1 MGRRRDTNPIAN
13 LSSTM
18 AEAFDELRS
27 EWRIGSTSRY
37 MPRPGGVSTNG
48 SNADWHWRDPN
59 RYFLAVERAR
69 HWDRNNLVV
78 AQGVDRLVDNV
89 LGERGP
95 ELTPKTPDE
104 ELNKDLRARFYE
116 WADDATLCDVEARQ
130 DFWQLSWLAF
140 RNMIIDGDV
149 LGVGLSSGELQ
160 TFENHRLKTPTGTK
174 KNVIQGILL
183 SDVGKPLE
191 YWVTKND
198 IGVRD
203 AVKLVSAMSQL
214 AARDADGTPLV
225 FHAMVP
231 RRLSQHRGV
240 TPLAPCADAVPMH
253 DDLQFATMIKAKV
266 ASCWAIIEEVD
277 ANAPA
282 PPKLGGAG
290 DTDKLGSRSTAERE
304 DGESDVLE
312 QIAPGMRIRGR
323 RGVKYQG
330 FSPNIPSDSFF
341 DHALLLLTFISINLG
356 IPLAVLLLDGKLA
369 GNFSSW
375 RGAIEQ
381 ARQSFRRLQR
391 KYGSCWF
398 SQIYRWK
405 VAQFIAEDNLLQ
417 KMLKKHGKQIFS
429 HDWQSPA
436 WEYIQPQ
443 QDAQADL
450 MKLAGCLDSMTAI
463 HAKRNRNWG
472 DVSSEITVDNAMLIR
487 KAHVQAQLLNT
498 ELGLL
503 GTPHEL
509 TWRDVAALPLPQG
522 VTMQFGQ
529 PQNEPA
535 PEPARGKAA

>member
-1 MGRRRDTNPIAN
+1 MARRRDTNPIAN

-18 AEAFDELRS
+18 AEAVEDLRA

-37 MPRPGGVSTNG
+37 LPRPAGVSSNG

-78 AQGVDRLVDNV
+78 GQGITRLVDNV

-104 ELNKDLRARFYE
+104 ELNKDLRARFYD
-116 WADDATLCDVEARQ
+116 WADDAALCDVEARQ

-140 RNMIIDGDV
+140 RNMIVDGDV
-149 LGVGLSSGELQ
+149 LAVGLDSGELQ

-203 AVKLVSAMSQL
+203 AVKLVSAMQTLS
-214 AARDADGTPLV
+214 ARDSDGTPLV
-225 FHAMVP
+225 FHAMAP
-231 RRLSQHRGV
+231 TRLSQHRGV

-282 PPKLGGAG
+282 PPKLGSAG
-290 DTDKLGSRSTAERE
+290 DTDKLGGRSTAERD

-341 DHALLLLTFISINLG
+341 DHALLLLAFISINLG
-356 IPLAVLLLDGKLA
+356 LPLAVLLLDGKLA

-391 KYGSCWF
+391 KYASCWF
-398 SQIYRWK
+398 AQIYRWK
-405 VAQFIAEDNLLQ
+405 VAQFIAEDNHLQ
-417 KMLKKHGKQIFS
+417 TMLKKHGKQIFT
-429 HDWQSPA
+429 HEWQSPA

-443 QDAQADL
+443 QDAASDL

-472 DVSSEITVDNAMLIR
+472 DVSSEITIDNAMLIR
-487 KAHVQAQLLNT
+487 KAHVQAQLLNK
-498 ELGLL
+498 ELGLT

-535 PEPARGKAA
+535 PATAGGNAA

>member
-1 MGRRRDTNPIAN
+1 MPRRKSENPIAN

-18 AEAFDELRS
+18 AEAFDELRA
-27 EWRIGSTSRY
+27 EWRIGTTSRY
-37 MPRPGGVSTNG
+37 LPRPGGVAVNG

-78 AQGVDRLVDNV
+78 GQGIDRLVDNV

-104 ELNKDLRARFYE
+104 GLSTDLRVRFYD
-116 WADDATLCDVEARQ
+116 WADDAAACDIEGRH
-130 DFWQLSWLAF
+130 DFWQTSWLAF
-140 RNMIIDGDV
+140 RNMIVDGDV
-149 LGVGLSSGELQ
+149 IGSGLASGELQ
-160 TFENHRLKTPTGTK
+160 TFENHRMKTPSGTR
-174 KNVIQGILL
+174 KNVVQGILL

-191 YWVTKND
+191 YWLTKND
-198 IGVRD
+198 IGVLD
-203 AVKLVSAMSQL
+203 AVKLVSAMTQL
-214 AARDADGTPLV
+214 SARDPDGTPLV

-240 TPLAPCADAVPMH
+240 TPLAPVADALPMH
-253 DDLQFATMIKAKV
+253 DDLQFATMVKAKV
-266 ASCWAIIEEVD
+266 AACWAILEEVSAD
-277 ANAPA
+277 APSV
-282 PPKLGGAG
+282 PKLGSAG
-290 DTDKLGSRSTAERE
+290 DTDKLGSRSTALRE
-304 DGESDVLE
+304 DGEQDVME

-323 RGVKYQG
+323 KGVKYTG
-330 FSPNIPSDSFF
+330 FTPNIPSAEFF

-391 KYGSCWF
+391 KFASCWF

-405 VAQFIAEDNLLQ
+405 VAQFIAGDQLLGR
-417 KMLKKHGKQIFS
+417 MFKKHGKQIFG

-450 MKLAGCLDSMTAI
+450 MKLAGCLDSMSSV
-463 HAKRNRNWG
+463 HAKRNRNWS
-472 DVSSEITVDNAMLIR
+472 DVCKEIPRDNGMLIEH
-487 KAHVQAQLLNT
+487 AQAEADRLNLK
-498 ELGLL
+498 LGFT
-503 GTPHEL
+503 GAREL

-522 VTMQFGQ
+522 VTFQLGQ
-529 PQNEPA
+529 SAQQEPA
-535 PEPARGKAA
+535 GGNAA